1 MSGYIFALD
10 NVDTLRLYAENGVYA
25 TKISR
30 PDHYWNANHLYTL
43 GDYLTMRPGDL
54 VFFFI
59 KRKIYGV
66 GRLVRV
72 PESDSAGAAICNYPQ
87 SYMPGCDRTQTELLW
102 DEHDNFDRPWL
113 CLFEPF
119 PYFFKDG
126 LDMDEVLDAD
136 VRGVVQ
142 ALRVFERVSFVQMR
156 DDEANLL
163 YDLFVRRCG
172 EPSAEHFE
180 DGHASSHE
188 DIRQR
193 LATASHDYAINAR
206 QLIRGYIQPSGEA
219 RSEAALETW
228 LIDEIGRK
236 DSSVGDI
243 LGNWAFVTHQ
253 VPASPHKPTQYMDRI
268 DVLGWE
274 TRQLAESARPT
285 INRFKVVE
293 VKKDSLAG
301 QYGEGTIAQLMKYV
315 DWITAHEAGGDYGM
329 VDAYLIARDFSEDTI
344 QYCMEKAKREFVF
357 QRRPFVSRTWDSVSL
372 VGYWYNRETGLL
384 NLERLYP

>member
-10 NVDTLRLYAENGVYA
+10 SLDTLRLYAENGVYA

-30 PDHYWNANHLYTL
+30 PDHHWNVNHLYTL

-66 GRLVRV
+66 GRLVRAT
-72 PESDSAGAAICNYPQ
+72 ESDSANIALCNYPE
-87 SYMPGCDRTQTELLW
+87 SHMPGRDYTQSELLW
-102 DEHDNFDRPWL
+102 DEHDGLDRPWL

-119 PYFFKDG
+119 PYFFKHG

-163 YDLFVRRCG
+163 YDLLVRRFG
-172 EPSAEHFE
+172 ESDAECFE
-180 DGHASSHE
+180 DLHASSHQE
-188 DIRQR
+188 IRKT
-193 LATASHDYAINAR
+193 LATTSKDYSIDTR
-206 QLIRGYIQPSGEA
+206 ELIRGYVQPNGEV
-219 RSEAALETW
+219 RSEAALEAW
-228 LIDEIGRK
+228 LIDQIGRRNA
-236 DSSVGDI
+236 SVGAI
-243 LGNWAFVTHQ
+243 LGSWAFVTHQ

-293 VKKDSLAG
+293 VKRDRLAG
-301 QYGEGTIAQLMKYV
+301 PYGEETIAQLMKYV
-315 DWITAHEAGGDYGM
+315 DWITAHEAGGDYSM

-344 QYCMEKAKREFVF
+344 QYCLEKAKREFVF
-357 QRRPFVSRTWDSVSL
+357 QRRPFVSRTWDNVTLAGYGRDAATGSL
-372 VGYWYNRETGLL
+372 M
-384 NLERLYP
+384 LEQIYP